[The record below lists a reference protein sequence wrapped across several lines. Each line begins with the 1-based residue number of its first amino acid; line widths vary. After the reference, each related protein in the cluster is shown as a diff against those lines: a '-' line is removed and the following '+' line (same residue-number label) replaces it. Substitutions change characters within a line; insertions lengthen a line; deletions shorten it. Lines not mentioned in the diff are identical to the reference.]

1 MHLCL
6 HRGKGFVSKVIL
18 WQTRSCYSHA
28 SLLFSDGA
36 VIESRERGDGWKGG
50 VRQLL
55 KLSPRAGEIIDVFEV
70 FTNDRQEHAIR
81 SFAETQVGKPYDY
94 VSIARFM
101 TREPVKDWQMND
113 WFCSE
118 LAFASFDAA
127 GIRLLNT
134 IKAWAVNP
142 GHLSLSTRIHFR
154 KRLQGAPR

>member
-6 HRGKGFVSKVIL
+6 HRGRGTVSKLIQ
-18 WQTRSCYSHA
+18 WQSRSVFSHA

-36 VIESRERGDGWKGG
+36 VIESREFIG
-50 VRQLL
+50 VH
-55 KLSPRAGEIIDVFEV
+55 KLPKLVNRPGEIIDVFEV
-70 FTNDRQEHAIR
+70 FTSPKQEHAIR
-81 SFAETQVGKPYDY
+81 SFAEAQVGKPYDY
-94 VSIARFM
+94 LSIARFL
-101 TREPVKDWQMND
+101 TREPVSNWRMND

-118 LAFASFDAA
+118 LAFAAFDAA

-154 KRLQGAPR
+154 RRIQ